1 VYIRKEKANRHAS
14 NIDIIRTYIK
24 TSFQNKIDANKK
36 VVQKRKANKRLYK
49 KKIEKS
55 VKKNKNKKRTTEAIK
70 L

>member
-55 VKKNKNKKRTTEAIK
+55 VKKKKEIK
-70 L
+70 KEQQRL